1 MKRLAAILVSC
12 MLITGALV
20 SCGNK
25 TSSSSEQDTAAST
38 SAETSEATTEAADEE
53 KTTESS
59 TKAKTTSAV
68 TTTAEVTTKKASKAG
83 SKADS
88 QYIGKWKS
96 ISFKDK
102 STGEIYE
109 DNLFGIPID
118 ELYIIEL
125 TADKIKIDFC
135 GESQEDVDWELDKD
149 GRLSFTDEVGTAIKG
164 SLKDGKLIL
173 EDDESELVMI
183 PYGSSGNT
191 VTGKVTEPTT
201 ERKTEPETKTDTSDL
216 KGGNVVGIWSSDSYI
231 MDINL
236 EFAKGRTLMMYLNV
250 SDWLYVEN
258 GRVIYTDDETA
269 KSSFDGKKL
278 TVTGSD
284 GNDILILERVSGET
298 SKTDFDGRYSIAGGT
313 EAELF
318 SFGSDKIFAMIKGS
332 DTFIGNA
339 DYKYE
344 TNGNKLTV
352 IDSDNDEEVFT
363 YGISGDRLTMY
374 DGTDAI
380 EFTRVKE

>member
-38 SAETSEATTEAADEE
+38 SAETSEATTEADDEE

-68 TTTAEVTTKKASKAG
+68 TTTAEVTTEKASKAG

-96 ISFKDK
+96 ISFKNK

-109 DNLFGIPID
+109 DNVFGVPLD
-118 ELYIIEL
+118 EMYIIEF
-125 TADKIKIDFC
+125 TADEVIIDSY
-135 GESQEDVDWELDKD
+135 GNPKEKRDWELDKD
-149 GRLSFTDEVGTAIKG
+149 GRIMVNDEDGTVIKG

-173 EDDESELVMI
+173 EDDEFELVMI

-236 EFAKGRTLMMYLNV
+236 EFAKDRTLMMYLNV

-352 IDSDNDEEVFT
+352 IDSDNDE
-363 YGISGDRLTMY
+363 
-374 DGTDAI
+374 
-380 EFTRVKE
+380 